1 MRLSSVIC
9 FITSSLK
16 VVFMLKLEAKY
27 KKVEI
32 LDYSTAFE

>member
-1 MRLSSVIC
+1 MIYFV
-9 FITSSLK
+9 TPSLK

-27 KKVEI
+27 KQVEI